1 MYLERSIR
9 ATQSYQDYTFGS
21 LPSGTGE
28 FHSTVS
34 ILVLEKHVATTLD
47 TFADEDA
54 IVHGLA
60 LSWIVV
66 EIDWENREDDQDGY
80 GAYLHRRRASY
91 EQHARLQ
98 DPLEVVW
105 EE

>member
-9 ATQSYQDYTFGS
+9 ANQSYQDCTFGS
-21 LPSGTGE
+21 LPTEKGE

-34 ILVLEKHVATTLD
+34 ILDLEKHVATTLD

-54 IVHGLA
+54 IIRGPGLFSILA
-60 LSWIVV
+60 

-80 GAYLHRRRASY
+80 EAYLHRQKASY
-91 EQHARLQ
+91 EQHAPLRDL
-98 DPLEVVW
+98 LEVV
-105 EE
+105 